1 MSIPLP
7 IAFAD
12 GDWYST
18 FFISERLGIPLRTIQ
33 HWCKTGFFI
42 KRGCR
47 VILSSRRRS
56 PHWINIPIQSKD
68 AILKQVTLDIDKP
81 KVYPPLDDVSDDEGA
96 LSGSGT
102 TALC

>member
-1 MSIPLP
+1 MPIPLP
-7 IAFAD
+7 LNFAD
-12 GDWYST
+12 GNWYST
-18 FFISERLGIPLRTIQ
+18 FFISARLRVPLRTIQ

-47 VILSSRRRS
+47 VILAHRGPR
-56 PHWINIPIQSKD
+56 PNCWINIPMSSKD
-68 AILKQVTLDIDKP
+68 AILKQVTLDIDKAGP
-81 KVYPPLDDVSDDEGA
+81 YSPLDEGA